1 MNAASAPD
9 VYARLRRTGVVAV
22 LVLDDAASAV
32 PLARALLAGGVD
44 CMELTLRT
52 PAALEALERIVR
64 EVPEMLAGVGT
75 VLTPQQVREVKAAG
89 GAFAVAPGMNPT
101 VVREAERAGLPFA
114 PGVCTPS
121 EIELALE
128 LGCRVLKLFPAE
140 PSGGLAYLRSI
151 AAPYAHLGVQYIPL
165 GGVSAANAESYLR
178 EADVLALGGSWLAP
192 RDLIRRQDWPAV
204 TANAAEAASIVRRVR
219 GAVRASE
226 P

>member
-1 MNAASAPD
+1 MNASSAPD

-52 PAALEALERIVR
+52 PAALEALGRIVR

-75 VLTPQQVREVKAAG
+75 VLTPEQVREVKAAG

-101 VVREAERAGLPFA
+101 VVREAARVGLPFA

-121 EIELALE
+121 EIERALE

-165 GGVSAANAESYLR
+165 GGVSAANAENYLR

-192 RDLIRRQDWPAV
+192 RDLIRRQDWRAA
-204 TANAAEAASIVRRVR
+204 TANAAEAASIVGRVR

>member
-1 MNAASAPD
+1 MTASSASD
-9 VYARLRRTGVVAV
+9 IFVRLHRTGVVAV

-32 PLARALLAGGVD
+32 PLARALLDGGVD

-52 PAALEALERIVR
+52 PAALEALTRIVHD
-64 EVPEMLAGVGT
+64 VPEMLAGVGT
-75 VLTPQQVREVKAAG
+75 VLTPAQVREVKAAG

-101 VVREAERAGLPFA
+101 IVREAERVGLPFA
-114 PGVCTPS
+114 PGVCTPT

-178 EADVLALGGSWLAP
+178 EPDVLALGGSWLAP
-192 RDLIRRQDWPAV
+192 RDLIRRQDWSAV
-204 TANAAEAASIVRRVR
+204 AAIAAEATAIVRRVR
-219 GAVRASE
+219 GQAT
-226 P
+226 